1 MAFKS
6 IFDSAALRA
15 ELEKAGISTSFI
27 PLIWKYVIK
36 NPNCEFDEIPSLP
49 SAVYPLFQSKFK
61 TSTSTVDTVL
71 ESLDNVTTKLL
82 IKLQNG
88 AFVEAVIMRYDSRL
102 GMCGGKPRPGGIRA
116 TLCVSSQVGCKMA
129 CTFCAT
135 GSMGFKNHLSSGEI
149 VEQLVHASRLCEI
162 RNIVFM
168 GMGEPMNNYTS
179 LVEAVRSMIG
189 YPFQISPRKITVST
203 VGIIHAI
210 KKLHDDLPT
219 VNLAVSL
226 HAPDQKLRCQ
236 IMPTAASFSLDKL
249 MDSLHVFQQKSQ
261 QKIFIEYI
269 MLDGINDGEQQ
280 AHDLAKL
287 LQTLQVVI
295 NLIPFN
301 PIGSLSKFSTSTD
314 QGVVKFQQILRGTYN
329 IRTTIR
335 KQMGQ
340 DIMGACGQLVVSR
353 PAKGSLDGSS
363 SLPDI
368 EDLIRV

>member
-6 IFDSAALRA
+6 IFDSAALRT
-15 ELEKAGISTSFI
+15 ELEKAGINTSFI
-27 PLIWKYVIK
+27 PQIWKYVIK
-36 NPNCEFDEIPSLP
+36 NPNCKFDDIPSLP
-49 SAVYPLFQSKFK
+49 SALYPLLQSKFK

-82 IKLQNG
+82 VKLQNG

-102 GMCGGKPRPGGIRA
+102 GMCGGKPRPGGVRA

-149 VEQLVHASRLCEI
+149 VEQLVHASRICEI

-168 GMGEPMNNYTS
+168 GMGEPLNNYTS
-179 LVEAVRSMIG
+179 VVEAVRSMIG

-203 VGIIHAI
+203 VGIIPAI
-210 KKLHDDLPT
+210 RKLHDDLPSI
-219 VNLAVSL
+219 NSWILY
-226 HAPDQKLRCQ
+226 
-236 IMPTAASFSLDKL
+236 MSFNKKG
-249 MDSLHVFQQKSQ
+249 V
-261 QKIFIEYI
+261 
-269 MLDGINDGEQQ
+269 NDGEQQ

-287 LQTLQVVI
+287 LENFQVVI

-340 DIMGACGQLVVSR
+340 DIMGACGQLVVSL
-353 PAKGSLDGSS
+353 PAKGSVGGSS
-363 SLPDI
+363 SITDI
-368 EDLIRV
+368 EDLLIRV